1 MEKFLRWI
9 ITTWE
14 GYYANDPHDHG
25 GETVWG
31 ISRKFNPSWEGWKIV
46 DGNRKQLH
54 SQQIKELLLD
64 LAIKYYKQKYMSV
77 WEWLY
82 KTHPKTACFML
93 DFYINAGYWAVYC
106 LQHVIGAK
114 RDGII
119 GEETKSKTIQF
130 VDNDLL
136 LRMYKRREQFYY
148 DIAVGEQK
156 KFLAGWLNRNRSVLN
171 QIINS
176 HKLS

>member
-1 MEKFLRWI
+1 MGMVIQDTSQNCLFYAGFLYQCWI
-9 ITTWE
+9 LGCIL
-14 GYYANDPHDHG
+14 
-25 GETVWG
+25 
-31 ISRKFNPSWEGWKIV
+31 F
-46 DGNRKQLH
+46 
-54 SQQIKELLLD
+54 
-64 LAIKYYKQKYMSV
+64 
-77 WEWLY
+77 
-82 KTHPKTACFML
+82 TAC
-93 DFYINAGYWAVYC
+93 NRS
-106 LQHVIGAK
+106 K